1 MQKPIDKLPT
11 VCYNI
16 DKIRNEISEVQKM
29 EKIYYV
35 VEDDYVAFENYDDAL
50 VRCAELGIYAPDAM
64 IWECPEFET
73 EDYEI
78 K

>member
-1 MQKPIDKLPT
+1 
-11 VCYNI
+11 
-16 DKIRNEISEVQKM
+16 M